1 MLEAGRR
8 KRNQPAP
15 PRVIFEAL
23 TQPNRDPDRQWLKL
37 LDDEVQPDII
47 ESESPKL
54 VVWSSLWSK
63 RPDARIRFELPPD
76 ASGYGTD
83 LCWTLT
89 VAAPMPED
97 DLLGHIRKRVNEL
110 INRDLRL
117 SFGQ

>member
-15 PRVIFEAL
+15 PGVIFEAL
-23 TQPNRDPDRQWLKL
+23 TEPNRDLGRQWLKL
-37 LDDEVQPDII
+37 LDDEVQPEIL
-47 ESESPKL
+47 ESVRPSL
-54 VVWSSLWSK
+54 VVWSSPWVK
-63 RPDARIRFELPPD
+63 RPDARICFDLPPD

-83 LCWTLT
+83 LRWTLT
-89 VAAPMPED
+89 VDAPMPGDE
-97 DLLGHIRKRVNEL
+97 LLGHVRKRVNEL